1 MKHIIIFAS
10 GAGTNARAIMQYFRH
25 YPDVKIEAIICNKPK
40 AGVIDVAQ
48 EFQVPYYLITR
59 KDLYETDNVLN
70 LLQRPETDLI
80 VLAGFLWLIP
90 ENILQAF
97 PGKIINIHPA
107 LLPSHGGDGMYGK
120 KVHESVIHAKDQE
133 TGITI
138 HYLNEKYDDG
148 EVIVQKA
155 VAVEP
160 DDTAESLA
168 KKVHELEH
176 AWYPK
181 TIAQLLGIDSVKDE
195 GRMT

>member
-97 PGKIINIHPA
+97 PDKIINIHPA
-107 LLPSHGGDGMYGK
+107 LLPSHGGAGMYGK

-160 DDTAESLA
+160 DDTAESIA

-181 TIAQLLGIDSVKDE
+181 TIAQLLGIDSVRDE
-195 GRMT
+195 

>member
-10 GAGTNARAIMQYFRH
+10 GTGTNARAILQYFRLH
-25 YPDVKIEAIICNKPK
+25 PDVKIEAIICNKAK
-40 AGVIDVAQ
+40 AGVLDVAQ

-59 KDLYETDNVLN
+59 KDLYETDHVLN
-70 LLQRPETDLI
+70 LLKHPETDLI

-107 LLPSHGGDGMYGK
+107 LLPSHGGAGMYGK

-160 DDTAESLA
+160 DDTVESIA

-195 GRMT
+195 

>member
-138 HYLNEKYDDG
+138 HYLNEKYDEG
-148 EVIVQKA
+148 KVILQKN

-160 DDTAESLA
+160 DDTAESIA

-181 TIAQLLGIDSVKDE
+181 TIAQLLGIDSVRDE
-195 GRMT
+195 

>member
-107 LLPSHGGDGMYGK
+107 LLPSHGGAGMYGK

-138 HYLNEKYDDG
+138 HYLNEKYDEG
-148 EVIVQKA
+148 KVILQKN

-160 DDTAESLA
+160 DDTAESIA

-181 TIAQLLGIDSVKDE
+181 TIAQLLGIDSVRDE
-195 GRMT
+195 